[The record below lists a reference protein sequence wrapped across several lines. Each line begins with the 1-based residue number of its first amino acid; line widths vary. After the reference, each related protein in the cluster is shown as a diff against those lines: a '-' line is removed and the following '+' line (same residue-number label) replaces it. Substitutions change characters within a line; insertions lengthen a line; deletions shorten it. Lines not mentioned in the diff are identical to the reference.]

1 MARPRHQLD
10 VPRDPAEIALASL
23 PIRDDVPEG
32 ARAVARVLV
41 LDSQDH
47 LLLLQAVH
55 AADGYTFWTAP
66 GGGLDPGE
74 TFEAAARRE
83 LREET
88 GLDLPIDRW
97 VWTRRHIF
105 TWNGRPSDQYERFF
119 VARTA
124 DTTGTSIRPFKQDS
138 HVVGHRWW
146 TFSQLLTSHDAF
158 APERLTELIADIIRG
173 DYPDAPI
180 DCGI

>member
-1 MARPRHQLD
+1 MNHEVPAGARPVARILLLD
-10 VPRDPAEIALASL
+10 VSDR
-23 PIRDDVPEG
+23 
-32 ARAVARVLV
+32 
-41 LDSQDH
+41 

-66 GGGLDPGE
+66 GGGVEAGE
-74 TFEAAARRE
+74 TFEDAARRE

-88 GLDLPIDRW
+88 GLDLAVDRW
-97 VWTRRHIF
+97 VWTRHHIY
-105 TWNGRPSDQYERFF
+105 TWNARPANQYERFF

-124 DTTGTSIRPFKQDS
+124 DSAIRPQKQDS
-138 HVVGHRWW
+138 HVIAHRWW
-146 TFSQLLTSHDAF
+146 SLSQLLNSVEEF
-158 APERLTELIADIIRG
+158 APQRMAALISDIIRG

>member
-1 MARPRHQLD
+1 VND
-10 VPRDPAEIALASL
+10 GVPA
-23 PIRDDVPEG
+23 G

-41 LDSQDH
+41 LDSEDR
-47 LLLLQAVH
+47 LLLLKAVH

-74 TFEAAARRE
+74 GFAEAAHRE

-88 GLDLPIDRW
+88 GLDLAPGRW

-105 TWNGRPSDQYERFF
+105 TWNGRPADQYERFF
-119 VARTA
+119 IARTS
-124 DTTGTSIRPFKQDS
+124 DTAVQPVKQDS
-138 HVVGHRWW
+138 HVVAHRWW
-146 TFSQLLTSHDAF
+146 TLPELLRSPDAF
-158 APERLTELIADIIRG
+158 APARLPELIADVIRG
-173 DYPDAPI
+173 SCPDPPI

>member
-1 MARPRHQLD
+1 MNHE
-10 VPRDPAEIALASL
+10 VPA
-23 PIRDDVPEG
+23 G
-32 ARAVARVLV
+32 ARAVARILL
-41 LDSQDH
+41 LDSSDR

-66 GGGLDPGE
+66 GGGVEPGE

-83 LREET
+83 LTEET
-88 GLDLPIDRW
+88 GLDLAVGRW
-97 VWTRRHIF
+97 VWTRHHIF
-105 TWNGRPSDQYERFF
+105 TWNARPSNQYERFF

-124 DTTGTSIRPFKQDS
+124 DSAIHPQKQDS
-138 HVVGHRWW
+138 HVIAHRWW
-146 TFSQLLTSHDAF
+146 TLSQLLNSVEEF
-158 APERLTELIADIIRG
+158 APQRMAALIDDIMRG